1 MKEKCIC
8 SEGNLMSGQ
17 KDKASTFRFF
27 LYEICFPQGAERS
40 HVPSIK
46 MRENLVL
53 LLAWSLL

>member
-53 LLAWSLL
+53 L